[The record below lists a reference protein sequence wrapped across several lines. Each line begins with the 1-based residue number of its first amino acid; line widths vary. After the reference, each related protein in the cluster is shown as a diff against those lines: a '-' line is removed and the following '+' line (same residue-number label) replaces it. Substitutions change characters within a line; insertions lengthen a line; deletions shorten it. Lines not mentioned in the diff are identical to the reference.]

1 MWKLGDKNQMNTY
14 IINIQQPQP
23 QPQQW
28 GWQPIA

>member
-1 MWKLGDKNQMNTY
+1 MWKLGDINQMNTY